1 MQVKTYPRARTEQEL
16 RVKIE
21 EAWGLLEPQFIRNAA
36 NSMQRR
42 AQAIIAA
49 QGGPLPRSF

>member
-1 MQVKTYPRARTEQEL
+1 MA
-16 RVKIE
+16 KIE
-21 EAWGLLEPQFIRNAA
+21 AAWDALEPQFIRNAA
-36 NSMQRR
+36 NSLHRR